1 MYQWERLLK
10 MRTTNAK
17 QIIQN
22 EAQCMKC
29 GDIIVSKHVHDFV
42 QCRCNAIFVDGGM
55 EYLRRGGEEEDFVD
69 RSLIMDKDAL
79 TECVDAVRYAEEND
93 KNELGVVLSVIRI
106 LRDFEL
112 LNKRELYG
120 SLNTKNN

>member
-1 MYQWERLLK
+1 MK

-79 TECVDAVRYAEEND
+79 TECVDAVRYAEENN
-93 KNELGVVLSVIRI
+93 KNELGVALSVIRI

-112 LNKRELYG
+112 LNISELYG
-120 SLNTKNN
+120 SFSTKNN

>member
-1 MYQWERLLK
+1 
-10 MRTTNAK
+10 
-17 QIIQN
+17 
-22 EAQCMKC
+22 MKC

-42 QCRCNAIFVDGGM
+42 GCRCGAIFVDGGM

-79 TECVDAVRYAEEND
+79 TECVDAVRYAEENN
-93 KNELGVVLSVIRI
+93 KNELGVALSVIRI

-120 SLNTKNN
+120 SLNTKN

>member
-1 MYQWERLLK
+1 
-10 MRTTNAK
+10 MRTRLTNTR

-29 GDIIVSKHVHDFV
+29 GDIIVSKYVHDFV
-42 QCRCNAIFVDGGM
+42 ECRCGAIFVDGGM
-55 EYLRRGGEEEDFVD
+55 EYLRRGGEDEDFID
-69 RSLIMDKDAL
+69 RSLLMDKNAL
-79 TECVDAVRYAEEND
+79 NECVDAVKYAEENN

-120 SLNTKNN
+120 SFSTKNN

>member
-1 MYQWERLLK
+1 
-10 MRTTNAK
+10 MRTRLTSTR

-42 QCRCNAIFVDGGM
+42 ACRCGAIFVDGGM

-69 RSLIMDKDAL
+69 RSLLMNKDAL
-79 TECVDAVRYAEEND
+79 NECIDAVKFAEENN
-93 KNELGVVLSVIRI
+93 KNELGVALSVIRI

-120 SLNTKNN
+120 SISTRRN

>member
-1 MYQWERLLK
+1 
-10 MRTTNAK
+10 MRTINDK

-120 SLNTKNN
+120 SVSTKNN

>member
-120 SLNTKNN
+120 SLNTKN